1 MRTWSTCLAMALLL
15 SSSVVL
21 GPAAAA
27 DDFELEGKWKLV
39 FLVQGLELL
48 IVDVAAENDAF
59 KATVVDAFQQL
70 GKVEIKSFTSKP
82 GEVTLVFQYGSEEIR
97 FKGAP
102 VTKGDDVGAVLG
114 VLGLRGSPFPA
125 RLEKTESDKVQPP
138 MPNQKLNDAS
148 QTQDAKERVK
158 KLQEV
163 IHEAPGPISQQAY
176 TILLQSAEAGG
187 LTEDQVRKGVDA
199 WFKGAKPYG
208 AEWTTQCRISA
219 LQGLQGK
226 KPYAKL
232 ALALAQ
238 QAKKALA
245 KDAPREQQ
253 AAVAKALA
261 GAAKLAGE
269 DELAAKADVEYGK
282 IALEMAQQ
290 AEKDLPK
297 NASLD
302 QQAAV
307 AQALAS
313 AAKLAGDDK
322 LAAKAE
328 ADLAALNARAD
339 EEYHA
344 KVPPFKPKPFAGR
357 EDAEN
362 DRVVLFELFTGAQCP
377 PCVAADVAF
386 DALLATYQPTEL
398 VTMQYHLHIPGPDPL
413 TNPDSESRSGYYSL
427 RGTPSTY
434 FNGVAAAGGG
444 GGMPQSKGKYD
455 EFRQEIDKQLA
466 SAKSAKIELQ
476 LTRSGDTIL
485 VSATAQAGADDEAKD
500 DGESKLRLRV
510 ALTEEAIRYVGGN
523 QLRFHHHVVRGFPG
537 GVEGKA
543 LAAGEGKVELTIDL
557 DEVREGLNTYLDDFA
572 KGGRGFPAAMP
583 KIDFKGLAVV
593 AFVQDD
599 ADKRVLHAVQA
610 SVPEAQ

>member
-1 MRTWSTCLAMALLL
+1 
-15 SSSVVL
+15 
-21 GPAAAA
+21 
-27 DDFELEGKWKLV
+27 
-39 FLVQGLELL
+39 
-48 IVDVAAENDAF
+48 
-59 KATVVDAFQQL
+59 
-70 GKVEIKSFTSKP
+70 
-82 GEVTLVFQYGSEEIR
+82 
-97 FKGAP
+97 
-102 VTKGDDVGAVLG
+102 
-114 VLGLRGSPFPA
+114 
-125 RLEKTESDKVQPP
+125 
-138 MPNQKLNDAS
+138 AS
-148 QTQDAKERVK
+148 
-158 KLQEV
+158 
-163 IHEAPGPISQQAY
+163 I
-176 TILLQSAEAGG
+176 
-187 LTEDQVRKGVDA
+187 
-199 WFKGAKPYG
+199 
-208 AEWTTQCRISA
+208 
-219 LQGLQGK
+219 
-226 KPYAKL
+226 
-232 ALALAQ
+232 
-238 QAKKALA
+238 
-245 KDAPREQQ
+245 
-253 AAVAKALA
+253 
-261 GAAKLAGE
+261 
-269 DELAAKADVEYGK
+269 
-282 IALEMAQQ
+282 
-290 AEKDLPK
+290 
-297 NASLD
+297 D

-307 AQALAS
+307 TQALAS
-313 AAKLAGDDK
+313 AATLAGKKD

-328 ADLAALNARAD
+328 AEMAVLDEKLD

-344 KVPPFKPKPFAGR
+344 KVPPFKPEPFAGR
-357 EDAEN
+357 EDPEN